1 MSADLY
7 YKLPLKYNQ
16 DKLKAIYFNNW
27 NVPPDISAKDV
38 LEVGTRQFLIVSLLS
53 GKSIDWGFSNFL
65 TKHNLKIKET
75 VIYISGPQTIG
86 RPHLDVCKI
95 NTINE
100 WALNIPIFNGTS
112 GRTVWYDSST
122 KVNKRIVDGNLVGML
137 SNKKATDCKEVA
149 DLKMDTPCIMRT
161 NHLHTV
167 ENYTESWRV
176 NLSLRFKDVSWNQAK
191 EKLL

>member
-1 MSADLY
+1 MDLY
-7 YKLPLKYNQ
+7 HKLSLNYNC

-27 NVPPDISAKDV
+27 SMPPSVLEEDV
-38 LEVGTRQFLIVSLLS
+38 LEVGTRQYLIVSLLS
-53 GKSIDWGFSNFL
+53 NKNIDWGLGEFF
-65 TKHNLKIKET
+65 TKHNLIIKET
-75 VIYISGPQTIG
+75 VIYISGPHTIG

-122 KVNKRIVDGNLVGML
+122 KVNKKVVDGNIVGLL
-137 SNKKATDCKEVA
+137 SEDKATDCKEVA
-149 DLKMDTPCIMRT
+149 DMIMDSPCIMRT

-167 ENYTESWRV
+167 ENYTDNWRV
-176 NLSLRFKDVSWNQAK
+176 NLSFRFKSTSWNQAK